1 MGKYALV
8 VQTLKNDGI
17 EKFFDWEEWPVSG
30 SFESDILETRQIR
43 DNITSFFRKNIFIGG

>member
-1 MGKYALV
+1 MGKNALV

-17 EKFFDWEEWPVSG
+17 EKIFDWDEWPVSG

-43 DNITSFFRKNIFIGG
+43 DNITSFFRKNTFIG